1 MVIRP
6 YGYAIWESI
15 QGWLDARFK
24 ETGHS
29 NAYFPQLIP
38 YSFIA
43 KARGARRA
51 ARWGVALAV
60 AVQGWWCCASRLGAC
75 RTHIHTHTY
84 THRHTQTHT
93 HTLSLSHC
101 EQEAQHVEGFAP
113 ELALVTQGGGKELEE
128 PLVVRPTSETIINHM
143 FSQVCVCGGGG
154 GVWPGALLLRWWRRV
169 QRARSR
175 ARACTGVLCAGH
187 VRAWRGGS
195 RAAHLLTRWACAAGA
210 ALSQPPRGP
219 HTRAHAHS
227 HAQWVQSYRDL
238 PLLLN
243 QWCNVHRWE
252 MRTRPFVRTLEFLW
266 QVRVCVG
273 VGGGGRVCLLLGG
286 RGVMCTPRR

>member
-154 GVWPGALLLRWWRRV
+154 ACGPGR
-169 QRARSR
+169 
-175 ARACTGVLCAGH
+175 CC
-187 VRAWRGGS
+187 
-195 RAAHLLTRWACAAGA
+195 C
-210 ALSQPPRGP
+210 
-219 HTRAHAHS
+219 
-227 HAQWVQSYRDL
+227 
-238 PLLLN
+238 
-243 QWCNVHRWE
+243 
-252 MRTRPFVRTLEFLW
+252 
-266 QVRVCVG
+266 
-273 VGGGGRVCLLLGG
+273 GGGGVCSARGRARVHARVFCVRDTCAPGAVVRALLT
-286 RGVMCTPRR
+286 C